1 LDPAALQLYSEDVL
15 VSMKNNLFVYARQF
29 SFGLRVF
36 FRRLSVK
43 NVRQIAVFIFR
54 RYLLSA
60 PVPFSAVYAVTYKC
74 QCRCVHCS
82 VADYGVPAGEL
93 DTAEAMELIDSV
105 AGVGA
110 VKITFFG
117 GEPLVR
123 EDLCNLIIYA
133 GRKGLRTSLDTNGL
147 LLDKG
152 MAARLRAAG
161 IGNVNVSL
169 DSADPS
175 VHDSLRMRK
184 GCFDAAVGAI
194 KSCVALDIPCLV
206 STYASKRSL
215 GDGDMVKLIALARSL
230 GASGVKILFPILSGN
245 WRKNESERLDS
256 EEEKRLL
263 ALMDPSYVYLEDALQ
278 MVKSRGK
285 GCSAMERNL
294 LYISPTGDVQPCPAI
309 PVSFGNVRRRP
320 LAEIA
325 ASMVAHPFFAKYG
338 KCSMCLMNDAGFREK
353 LFAGGAAKLP
363 VDIEA
368 LSLSLDKK

>member
-1 LDPAALQLYSEDVL
+1 
-15 VSMKNNLFVYARQF
+15 MKNSIFVSASQLF
-29 SFGLRVF
+29 FGLRVF
-36 FRRLSVK
+36 FRRLSIM
-43 NVRQIAVFIFR
+43 NIRQIVVFVFR
-54 RYLLSA
+54 RYLLSM
-60 PVPFSAVYAVTYKC
+60 PVPFSVVYAVTYKC

-93 DTAEAMELIDSV
+93 DTA
-105 AGVGA
+105 
-110 VKITFFG
+110 

-123 EDLCNLIIYA
+123 EDLCALVVYA
-133 GRKGLRTSLDTNGL
+133 ARKGLRASLDTNGL

-161 IGNVNVSL
+161 IGNVNISL
-169 DSADPS
+169 DSADPA
-175 VHDSLRMRK
+175 VHDSLRTRK

-206 STYASKRSL
+206 STYASKRAL
-215 GDGDMVKLIALARSL
+215 GDGDMVNLIALARSL

-245 WRKNESERLDS
+245 WRKNESERLNS

-294 LYISPTGDVQPCPAI
+294 VYISPTGDVQPCPAI

-325 ASMVAHPFFAKYG
+325 ASMAAHPFFAKYG
-338 KCSMCLMNDAGFREK
+338 KCSMCLMNDPGFREK
-353 LFAGGAAKLP
+353 FFAGGAAKLP
-363 VDIEA
+363 VDIED
-368 LSLSLDKK
+368 LSLLPDKK